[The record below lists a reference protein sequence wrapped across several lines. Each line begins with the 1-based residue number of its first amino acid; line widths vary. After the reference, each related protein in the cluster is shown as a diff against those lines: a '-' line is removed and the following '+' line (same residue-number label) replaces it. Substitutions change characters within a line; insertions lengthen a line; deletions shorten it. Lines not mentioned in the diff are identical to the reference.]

1 MREARNELKEMR
13 KERRHKGKREARR
26 VTNVVA
32 RACGSHHQCGGV
44 FHHPRYIA
52 AHPRQKSAASE
63 GYRKHVSSRLSTT
76 QII

>member
-1 MREARNELKEMR
+1 MHGKRREMREARNERSEKRE
-13 KERRHKGKREARR
+13 ERREKRKREARR

-52 AHPRQKSAASE
+52 AHPRQKSAARG
-63 GYRKHVSSRLSTT
+63 GYRKHVSS
-76 QII
+76 